1 MDALSL
7 LDDEIALVLDARP
20 GDVVRHHGDTI
31 GRLCGQGR
39 PPFVVALMDDG
50 PEAGRRAQADL
61 AGRGLPASRL
71 LVFGIVGEFSLD
83 APMVEAAVR
92 ALAFVCWRYDC
103 NIICTSASVFS
114 VASAAASPNGLGLM
128 LNEAGQFRLI
138 AAPRRSARET
148 D

>member
-1 MDALSL
+1 MDASSL
-7 LDDEIALVLDARP
+7 LDAEIALVLDARP
-20 GDVVRHHGDTI
+20 GDIVRRHGDMI

-50 PEAGRRAQADL
+50 PEAGRQAGVDL
-61 AGRGLPASRL
+61 AGRGLPGGRL

-83 APMVEAAVR
+83 APVVEAAVR

-103 NIICTSASVFS
+103 NVICTSTAALP
-114 VASAAASPNGLGLM
+114 VASAAASPNGLGLV
-128 LNEAGQFRLI
+128 LSEAGLYRLI
-138 AAPRRSARET
+138 DAPRRSARET